1 MPVIAA
7 SIHPRPHSAP
17 SLPISEQPLH
27 PPSPTPTS
35 FSSSS
40 SSPLTTHFVQLTEP
54 TTLPPSHPTLEAQA
68 STHIDPFSYIAG
80 ILLGII
86 VLILWAMLLL
96 HTLRKRS
103 KSVTKFF
110 LGSHSHSSQCDQESR
125 STRSRNNTSEIHLSS
140 SQGDEK
146 SLKAE
151 ASQPEFSSSNAPK
164 TSSAP
169 LPYIS
174 SSKNSSVS
182 MANHHVLYT
191 PSQMLS
197 VPQRIA
203 SAPIHVPEVPGNQDL
218 KGDNHTTKDTRRN
231 GTHSDEILVL
241 SHKRALPRAL
251 PLTSAPPALTAK
263 QILTA
268 QKVDRVS
275 RLPSRKLLHL
285 FPPPPPPPSSPPP
298 AIPSSSSS
306 SSSPAS
312 SPASSPPPS
321 PSLPKSK
328 RHINHSAPCV
338 YLSTPPSTCSSN
350 NASPLLKK
358 NGRGRSQSA
367 SATSPPKA
375 KTMIPVPVTSSRS
388 SRPLHPS
395 DQYQPTG
402 GFSSSSSSSP
412 SSPSRKGRH
421 QRSRSSVLD
430 GSNFSAPDL
439 LQHYP
444 TPPHPPS
451 SSSLHHRPR
460 LSESDPLRFP
470 ISTPMTVQIPRPVTW
485 TFKGGRPRSPSDT
498 PSTPPMTPPRSRN
511 GSVSGGQ
518 PQSDKRRQS
527 VTSNASTVMS
537 HGTTV
542 GGSVSGSSVNTHY
555 DNYDN
560 YDSDYEYVI
569 ASHFQ
574 QPYPRYKQSMD
585 LSGNDHELHAIIT
598 DAIAKTVASN
608 GSPVLPRSMPM
619 SI

>member
-1 MPVIAA
+1 
-7 SIHPRPHSAP
+7 
-17 SLPISEQPLH
+17 
-27 PPSPTPTS
+27 
-35 FSSSS
+35 
-40 SSPLTTHFVQLTEP
+40 
-54 TTLPPSHPTLEAQA
+54 
-68 STHIDPFSYIAG
+68 
-80 ILLGII
+80 
-86 VLILWAMLLL
+86 MLLL

-110 LGSHSHSSQCDQESR
+110 LGSHSHSSQCDQESQSR
-125 STRSRNNTSEIHLSS
+125 RSRNNTSEIYLSP

-146 SLKAE
+146 SLKDKAD
-151 ASQPEFSSSNAPK
+151 QPELSSSNAPK
-164 TSSAP
+164 ISSAP

-182 MANHHVLYT
+182 MANNHVLYT

-203 SAPIHVPEVPGNQDL
+203 SAPINVPEVPRDQDL
-218 KGDNHTTKDTRRN
+218 KDQNHTTKDTRGN
-231 GTHSDEILVL
+231 GIHSDEILVL

-268 QKVDRVS
+268 QK
-275 RLPSRKLLHL
+275 
-285 FPPPPPPPSSPPP
+285 
-298 AIPSSSSS
+298 
-306 SSSPAS
+306 
-312 SPASSPPPS
+312 
-321 PSLPKSK
+321 
-328 RHINHSAPCV
+328 
-338 YLSTPPSTCSSN
+338 
-350 NASPLLKK
+350 
-358 NGRGRSQSA
+358 SA
-367 SATSPPKA
+367 SATSPPKV
-375 KTMIPVPVTSSRS
+375 KTMIPVPVTSSSRS
-388 SRPLHPS
+388 SRPSHPS
-395 DQYQPTG
+395 DQYQPAG
-402 GFSSSSSSSP
+402 GFSSSSSSL
-412 SSPSRKGRH
+412 SSSSSRKGRH

-444 TPPHPPS
+444 TSPRPPFSP
-451 SSSLHHRPR
+451 SLHTRPR

-470 ISTPMTVQIPRPVTW
+470 ISTPMIVQIPRPVTW

-511 GSVSGGQ
+511 GSVSSGQ
-518 PQSDKRRQS
+518 PRSDRRRQS
-527 VTSNASTVMS
+527 VTSNASTEMS
-537 HGTTV
+537 HGTRV
-542 GGSVSGSSVNTHY
+542 GSSVSGSSVNTRY
-555 DNYDN
+555 DSYDN

-574 QPYPRYKQSMD
+574 QPYQRYKQSMD
-585 LSGNDHELHAIIT
+585 LSGDDHELHAIIT

>member
-1 MPVIAA
+1 MPAIAA
-7 SIHPRPHSAP
+7 FIHPRPHSSP
-17 SLPISEQPLH
+17 SQPISEQPPH
-27 PPSPTPTS
+27 SPSPIPT
-35 FSSSS
+35 SSSS
-40 SSPLTTHFVQLTEP
+40 SSSSSLTSYLVQLIEP
-54 TTLPPSHPTLEAQA
+54 TTPPPSHPTLEAQA
-68 STHIDPFSYIAG
+68 SARVDSFPYIAG

-110 LGSHSHSSQCDQESR
+110 LGSHSHSSQCDQEPR
-125 STRSRNNTSEIHLSS
+125 SRSRNSTSENHQSS
-140 SQGDEK
+140 SQGDGK
-146 SLKAE
+146 SLKGKAN
-151 ASQPEFSSSNAPK
+151 QPEPSSSNAPK
-164 TSSAP
+164 YSSAP

-174 SSKNSSVS
+174 SSKSSSVS
-182 MANHHVLYT
+182 MANNHVLCT
-191 PSQMLS
+191 PSQILS
-197 VPQRIA
+197 VSQRIA
-203 SAPIHVPEVPGNQDL
+203 SAPIHVPELPSDQDL
-218 KGDNHTTKDTRRN
+218 KSHNNHTKDVRRI
-231 GTHSDEILVL
+231 HSDEILVL

-306 SSSPAS
+306 SSSPAC
-312 SPASSPPPS
+312 SPPPS
-321 PSLPKSK
+321 PSIKSK
-328 RHINHSAPCV
+328 RHINYPAPCV

-367 SATSPPKA
+367 SATSPPKP
-375 KTMIPVPVTSSRS
+375 KTMIPMPVTRSSRS
-388 SRPLHPS
+388 SRPSHPS
-395 DQYQPTG
+395 DHQPIG
-402 GFSSSSSSSP
+402 RSPSSSSSSS
-412 SSPSRKGRH
+412 SSRKGRH

-439 LQHYP
+439 LHYP
-444 TPPHPPS
+444 TPPPS
-451 SSSLHHRPR
+451 SPSFHARPR

-470 ISTPMTVQIPRPVTW
+470 ISTPMIVQIPRPVTW

-498 PSTPPMTPPRSRN
+498 LSTPPMTPPRSRN
-511 GSVSGGQ
+511 GSVSSGQ
-518 PQSDKRRQS
+518 PRSDKRRQS
-527 VTSNASTVMS
+527 VTSNASTEMS
-537 HGTTV
+537 HGTNV

-555 DNYDN
+555 DS

-569 ASHFQ
+569 ASHFFQ
-574 QPYPRYKQSMD
+574 QPYPQYKRSMD
-585 LSGNDHELHAIIT
+585 LSSDDHELHAIIT

>member
-1 MPVIAA
+1 
-7 SIHPRPHSAP
+7 
-17 SLPISEQPLH
+17 
-27 PPSPTPTS
+27 
-35 FSSSS
+35 
-40 SSPLTTHFVQLTEP
+40 
-54 TTLPPSHPTLEAQA
+54 
-68 STHIDPFSYIAG
+68 
-80 ILLGII
+80 
-86 VLILWAMLLL
+86 MLLL

-110 LGSHSHSSQCDQESR
+110 LGSHSHSSQCDQESQSR
-125 STRSRNNTSEIHLSS
+125 RSRNNTSEIYLSP

-146 SLKAE
+146 SLKDKAD
-151 ASQPEFSSSNAPK
+151 QPELSSSNAPK
-164 TSSAP
+164 ISSAP

-182 MANHHVLYT
+182 MANNHVLYT

-203 SAPIHVPEVPGNQDL
+203 SAPINVPEVPRDQDL
-218 KGDNHTTKDTRRN
+218 KDQNHTTKDTRGN
-231 GTHSDEILVL
+231 GIHSDEILVL

-275 RLPSRKLLHL
+275 RLPSRRLLHL

-306 SSSPAS
+306 SPV
-312 SPASSPPPS
+312 SSPPPS
-321 PSLPKSK
+321 PFLPKSK
-328 RHINHSAPCV
+328 RHINHPAPCV

-367 SATSPPKA
+367 SATSPPKV
-375 KTMIPVPVTSSRS
+375 KTMIPVPVTSSSRS
-388 SRPLHPS
+388 SRPSHPS
-395 DQYQPTG
+395 DQYQPAG
-402 GFSSSSSSSP
+402 GFSSSSSSL
-412 SSPSRKGRH
+412 SSSSSRKGRH

-444 TPPHPPS
+444 TSPRPPFSP
-451 SSSLHHRPR
+451 SLHTRPR

-470 ISTPMTVQIPRPVTW
+470 ISTPMIVQIPRPVTW

-511 GSVSGGQ
+511 GSVSSGQ
-518 PQSDKRRQS
+518 PRSDRRRQS
-527 VTSNASTVMS
+527 VTSNASTEMS
-537 HGTTV
+537 HGTRV
-542 GGSVSGSSVNTHY
+542 GSSVSGSSVNTRY
-555 DNYDN
+555 DSYDS

-574 QPYPRYKQSMD
+574 QPYQRYKQSMD
-585 LSGNDHELHAIIT
+585 LSGDDHELHAIIT